1 MCEARRVAGLR
12 PTLVLV
18 AVLLGPLTGCGA
30 GEPAPSLETDRT
42 TVARGEEG
50 RSLARGAPPELAA
63 VYTQGGQLLQGG
75 PKAFRARLADLRGYP
90 VVVNKWA
97 SWCGPC
103 RAELPYFRR
112 QALER
117 GRRVAFLASNT
128 NDSDGDATRFL
139 DEVRLPFPSYSDP
152 NGDIAQLFQG
162 AIAFPSTAFYGRDG
176 RLATVKQGV
185 YASEQELAAD
195 IDRYAR

>member
-1 MCEARRVAGLR
+1 MTGPRCSLALLAALVVAVAGCGGSGER
-12 PTLVLV
+12 
-18 AVLLGPLTGCGA
+18 AQGSGP
-30 GEPAPSLETDRT
+30 DRAAA
-42 TVARGEEG
+42 ARGEEG

-63 VYTQGGQLLQGG
+63 VYARGGQLLGGG
-75 PKAFRARLADLRGYP
+75 PKAFRAQLAELRGYP

-117 GRRVAFLASNT
+117 GRRVAFLGSNT
-128 NDSDGDATRFL
+128 NDSDGPATRFL
-139 DEVRLPFPSYSDP
+139 NELPLPFPSYADP
-152 NGDIAQLFQG
+152 NGDIAQIFQ
-162 AIAFPSTAFYGRDG
+162 AVIAFPSTAFYGRDG
-176 RLATVKQGV
+176 RLVTVKQGV
-185 YASEQELAAD
+185 YASERELAAD

>member
-1 MCEARRVAGLR
+1 MAVPRSALA
-12 PTLVLV
+12 LLV
-18 AVLLGPLTGCGA
+18 AVVVTLAGCG
-30 GEPAPSLETDRT
+30 GLESDPQPGADRAT
-42 TVARGEEG
+42 AVRGQDG

-63 VYTQGGQLLQGG
+63 VYARGGQLLEGG
-75 PKAFRARLADLRGYP
+75 PKAFRAQLDELRGYP

-103 RAELPYFRR
+103 RAELPYFRA

-117 GRRVAFLASNT
+117 GRRIAFLASNT
-128 NDSDGDATRFL
+128 NDSDGAATQFL
-139 DEVRLPFPSYSDP
+139 DELPLPFPSYSDP
-152 NGDIAQLFQG
+152 NGDIAQIFQ
-162 AIAFPSTAFYGRDG
+162 AAVAFPSTAFYGRDG

-185 YASEQELAAD
+185 YASEDELAAD

>member
-1 MCEARRVAGLR
+1 MTGPRSSLALLAALVVAVAGCGGSGER
-12 PTLVLV
+12 AQGSGPDRAV
-18 AVLLGPLTGCGA
+18 A
-30 GEPAPSLETDRT
+30 
-42 TVARGEEG
+42 ARGQEG

-63 VYTQGGQLLQGG
+63 VYARGGQLLQGG
-75 PKAFRARLADLRGYP
+75 PKAFRAQLAELRGYP

-117 GRRVAFLASNT
+117 GRRVAFLGSNT
-128 NDSDGDATRFL
+128 NDSDGPATRFL
-139 DEVRLPFPSYSDP
+139 NELPLPFPSYADP
-152 NGDIAQLFQG
+152 NGDIAQIFQ
-162 AIAFPSTAFYGRDG
+162 AVIAFPSTAFYGPDG
-176 RLATVKQGV
+176 RLVTVKQGV
-185 YASEQELAAD
+185 YASERELAAD

>member
-1 MCEARRVAGLR
+1 MTGPRCSLALLAALVVAVAGCGGSGER
-12 PTLVLV
+12 AQGSGPDRAV
-18 AVLLGPLTGCGA
+18 A
-30 GEPAPSLETDRT
+30 
-42 TVARGEEG
+42 ARGQEG

-63 VYTQGGQLLQGG
+63 VYARGGQLLQGG
-75 PKAFRARLADLRGYP
+75 PKAFRAQLAELRGYP

-117 GRRVAFLASNT
+117 GRQVAFLGSNT
-128 NDSDGDATRFL
+128 NDSDGPATRFL
-139 DEVRLPFPSYSDP
+139 SEVPLPFPSYADP
-152 NGDIAQLFQG
+152 NGDIAQIFQ
-162 AIAFPSTAFYGRDG
+162 AVIAFPSTAFYGRDG
-176 RLATVKQGV
+176 RLVTVKQGV
-185 YASEQELAAD
+185 YASERELAAD

>member
-1 MCEARRVAGLR
+1 MIGPRSPLALLAALVVVAGCGGNGER
-12 PTLVLV
+12 
-18 AVLLGPLTGCGA
+18 AQGSGP
-30 GEPAPSLETDRT
+30 DRAAA
-42 TVARGEEG
+42 ARGEEG

-63 VYTQGGQLLQGG
+63 VYARGGQLLGGG
-75 PKAFRARLADLRGYP
+75 PKAFRAQLAELRGYP

-117 GRRVAFLASNT
+117 GRQVAFLGSNT
-128 NDSDGDATRFL
+128 NDSDGPATRFL
-139 DEVRLPFPSYSDP
+139 SEVPLPFPSYADP
-152 NGDIAQLFQG
+152 NGDIAQIFQA

-185 YASEQELAAD
+185 YASERELAAD

>member
-1 MCEARRVAGLR
+1 MAGPRSTLALIAALLGSVSGCGGGEPPPSSEPDRVA
-12 PTLVLV
+12 
-18 AVLLGPLTGCGA
+18 AV
-30 GEPAPSLETDRT
+30 
-42 TVARGEEG
+42 RGEEG

-63 VYTQGGQLLQGG
+63 VYVRGGQLLDGG
-75 PKAFRARLADLRGYP
+75 PKAFRRQVAALRGYP

>member
-1 MCEARRVAGLR
+1 MTGPRSSLALLAALVVAVAGCGGSGER
-12 PTLVLV
+12 AQGSGPDRAV
-18 AVLLGPLTGCGA
+18 A
-30 GEPAPSLETDRT
+30 
-42 TVARGEEG
+42 ARGQEG

-63 VYTQGGQLLQGG
+63 VYARGGQLLQGG
-75 PKAFRARLADLRGYP
+75 PKAFRAQLAELRGYP

-117 GRRVAFLASNT
+117 GRRVAFLGSNT
-128 NDSDGDATRFL
+128 NDSDGPATRFL
-139 DEVRLPFPSYSDP
+139 NELPLPFPSYADP
-152 NGDIAQLFQG
+152 NGDIAQIFQEV
-162 AIAFPSTAFYGRDG
+162 IAFPSTAFYGRDG
-176 RLATVKQGV
+176 RLVTVKQGV
-185 YASEQELAAD
+185 YASERELAAD

>member
-1 MCEARRVAGLR
+1 MAAPRSVLVLLAAMVTVAGCR
-12 PTLVLV
+12 GGESASQPGPDRAA
-18 AVLLGPLTGCGA
+18 AV
-30 GEPAPSLETDRT
+30 
-42 TVARGEEG
+42 RGQDG
-50 RSLARGAPPELAA
+50 RALARGAPPELAA
-63 VYTQGGQLLQGG
+63 VYARGGQLLEGG
-75 PKAFRARLADLRGYP
+75 PKAFRAQIDELRGYP

-103 RAELPYFRR
+103 RAELPFFRR

-128 NDSDGDATRFL
+128 NDSDGAATRFL
-139 DEVRLPFPSYSDP
+139 DELPLPFPSYSDP
-152 NGDIAQLFQG
+152 NGDIAQIFQ
-162 AIAFPSTAFYGRDG
+162 AAVAFPSTAFYGRDG

-185 YASEQELAAD
+185 YTSERELAAD

>member
-1 MCEARRVAGLR
+1 MVGQRFALALLAAILLTVAG
-12 PTLVLV
+12 
-18 AVLLGPLTGCGA
+18 CGG
-30 GEPAPSLETDRT
+30 GEPESQAGSDRAAA
-42 TVARGEEG
+42 VGGQEG

-63 VYTQGGQLLQGG
+63 VYARGGQLLEGG
-75 PKAFRARLADLRGYP
+75 PKAFRARLDELRGYP

-117 GRRVAFLASNT
+117 GRRIAFLASST
-128 NDSDGDATRFL
+128 NDSVGAATRFL
-139 DEVRLPFPSYSDP
+139 DELPLPFPSYSDP
-152 NGDIAQLFQG
+152 NGDIAQIFQ
-162 AIAFPSTAFYGRDG
+162 AAVAFPSTAFYARDG

-185 YASEQELAAD
+185 YTSERELAAD

>member
-1 MCEARRVAGLR
+1 MIGPRSPLALLAALVVVAGCGGNGER
-12 PTLVLV
+12 
-18 AVLLGPLTGCGA
+18 AQGPG
-30 GEPAPSLETDRT
+30 PDRAAAA
-42 TVARGEEG
+42 ARGEEG

-63 VYTQGGQLLQGG
+63 VYARGGQLLPGG
-75 PKAFRARLADLRGYP
+75 PKAFRAQLAELRGYP

-117 GRRVAFLASNT
+117 GRRVAFLGSNT
-128 NDSDGDATRFL
+128 NDSDGPATRFL
-139 DEVRLPFPSYSDP
+139 NELPLPFPSYADP
-152 NGDIAQLFQG
+152 NGDVAQIFQ
-162 AIAFPSTAFYGRDG
+162 AVIAFPSTGFYGRDG
-176 RLATVKQGV
+176 RLVTVKQGV
-185 YASEQELAAD
+185 YASERELAAD

>member
-1 MCEARRVAGLR
+1 MIGPRSPLALLAALVVVAGCGGNGER
-12 PTLVLV
+12 
-18 AVLLGPLTGCGA
+18 AQGSGP
-30 GEPAPSLETDRT
+30 DRAAA
-42 TVARGEEG
+42 ARGEEG

-63 VYTQGGQLLQGG
+63 VYARGGQLLGGG
-75 PKAFRARLADLRGYP
+75 PKAFRAQLAELRGYP

-117 GRRVAFLASNT
+117 GRQVAFLGSNT
-128 NDSDGDATRFL
+128 NDSDGPATRFL
-139 DEVRLPFPSYSDP
+139 SEVPLPFPSYADP
-152 NGDIAQLFQG
+152 NGDIAQIFQ
-162 AIAFPSTAFYGRDG
+162 AVIAFPSTAFYGRDG
-176 RLATVKQGV
+176 RLVTVKQGV
-185 YASEQELAAD
+185 YASERELAAD

>member
-1 MCEARRVAGLR
+1 MATSRSALALLAAIVTVAG
-12 PTLVLV
+12 
-18 AVLLGPLTGCGA
+18 CGGRESA
-30 GEPAPSLETDRT
+30 SQPGSDRLAP
-42 TVARGEEG
+42 ARGQEG
-50 RSLARGAPPELAA
+50 RSLARGAPPELAT
-63 VYTQGGQLLQGG
+63 VYARGGQLLEGG
-75 PKAFRARLADLRGYP
+75 PKAFRAQLDELRGYP

-128 NDSDGDATRFL
+128 NDSDGAAERFL
-139 DEVRLPFPSYSDP
+139 DELPLPFPSYSDP
-152 NGDIAQLFQG
+152 NGDIAQIFQ
-162 AIAFPSTAFYGRDG
+162 AAVAFPSTAFYGRNG

-185 YASEQELAAD
+185 YTSERELAAD